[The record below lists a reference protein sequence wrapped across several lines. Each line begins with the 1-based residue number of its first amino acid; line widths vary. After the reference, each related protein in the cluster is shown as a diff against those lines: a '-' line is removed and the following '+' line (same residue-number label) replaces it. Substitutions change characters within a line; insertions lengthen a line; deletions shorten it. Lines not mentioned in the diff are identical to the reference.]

1 MVPEAV
7 TAGLESNDNAFDSAD
22 ERRILRGSRKLA
34 RLALDHTAVAKSHD
48 QFRSYGIRLWSGL
61 SLVSG
66 AGLPRKRNWSFD
78 LATAVWCPGYI
89 DRKTARCAQLQAL
102 TSLYYVP
109 PFLSVAKA

>member
-66 AGLPRKRNWSFD
+66 AGLRGGMKSTSRIAPVRDQGPR
-78 LATAVWCPGYI
+78 L
-89 DRKTARCAQLQAL
+89 
-102 TSLYYVP
+102 
-109 PFLSVAKA
+109 